1 MKIKKILLSFFS
13 IFLSGVFMIGIFS
26 SSVYKKPAQAN
37 VKIDGVKGKIY
48 EFSENIIDKFNY
60 TQQNN
65 GENTPRVVTK
75 VCLGGF
81 PVGLKLYANGVV
93 VVDTESVDTENG
105 AVDTAKRAG
114 IMVGDIIKKV
124 NGTTVTSNKEV
135 STMIEQSN
143 GEEMEFQVERNGA
156 ILNLTFKTA
165 FSVSENKYKAGIWIR
180 DSSAGIGTVT
190 FCTQEGFFASLGH
203 AVCDID
209 TKQVIPISQGETTNV
224 TIANLI
230 KGRSGAAGELCGY
243 LENEKTGEVYYNGA
257 LGVYGR
263 FDNLPATSICEIAY
277 ADEVVEGEATMYTTL
292 ENGKIEAYSIRIT
305 SIDRKSAD
313 NKNLMI
319 KIVDE
324 NLINK
329 TGGIIQGMSGSP
341 IVQNGKLI
349 GAVTH
354 VFLDDATGGYGIFA
368 ETMLQNIKNISQEQ
382 LQKAS

>member
-1 MKIKKILLSFFS
+1 MKTRKILMSFFS
-13 IFLSGVFMIGIFS
+13 ILLSGVFMFTVFS

-60 TQQNN
+60 PQEHENN
-65 GENTPRVVTK
+65 NNNREITR

-93 VVDTESVDTENG
+93 VVDTESVDTQEG
-105 AVDTAKRAG
+105 MVDTAKRAG
-114 IMVGDIIKKV
+114 IMVGDLIKKV
-124 NGTTVTSNKEV
+124 NGITVTSNKEV
-135 STMIEQSN
+135 SDMIEQSN
-143 GEEMEFQVERNGA
+143 GEEMKFQIERNGA
-156 ILNLTFKTA
+156 TLNLVFKTE

-209 TKQVIPISQGETTNV
+209 TKQVIPIAQGDTTDV
-224 TIANLI
+224 TIVDFV

-243 LENEKTGEVYYNGA
+243 LESEKTGDVYYNGD

-263 FDNLPATSICEIAY
+263 FDELPPTSICEIAFS
-277 ADEVVEGEATMYTTL
+277 DEIETGDALMYTTV
-292 ENGKIEAYSIRIT
+292 ENGEIQAYNIQITDIEKNS
-305 SIDRKSAD
+305 SD
-313 NKNLMI
+313 NKNLVV
-319 KIVDE
+319 KVVDKE
-324 NLINK
+324 LINK

-341 IVQNGKLI
+341 IVQNGKLV

-368 ETMLQNIKNISQEQ
+368 QTMLENVKSISQEQ
-382 LQKAS
+382 LKKVS